1 MPGILRFSFLALT
14 VCLLVSI
21 IVAND
26 FSNTQVTI
34 YNKNLGLVCQ
44 EKSFILNKGNNTVR
58 IQGVSR
64 QVQPATVKLRFPKIE
79 GRYQVRE
86 QNFLYDLVSASKVFS
101 KYIGE
106 KIDLRLKSGEVISG
120 TLMKQEGGKVIM
132 GLPNDAV
139 RILNENSIV
148 DYEFPALPGGLILKP
163 TLEWDVAS
171 DFKGK
176 TDAQLSYLT
185 GGMSW
190 NAEYIL
196 LMNKNEKDFEL
207 NSWISLDNHAGTT
220 FEDAKVK
227 LIAGDIHRAAK
238 SRGESAMIAYARAD
252 NVAVETREI
261 ADYYLYELPRPVTLR
276 DNEMK
281 QVSLFDEIAGSGQ
294 KIYRFEN
301 RLSNEGTRSL
311 EVLFKIANT
320 AENNMGFAIPG
331 GVVRVFQKDTDE
343 SLQFIGED
351 RIDHTSK
358 KDTLKL
364 TIGKAFDV
372 KGKRQIIEK
381 DRSVKN
387 SETVTVRIK
396 ITNRKSNPVS
406 VEVVESLTNYWN
418 IRKASHD
425 YQKEPGNKIVFPII
439 VKADSSETITYT
451 FTRKWR

>member
-1 MPGILRFSFLALT
+1 MHRDYQWIILVLLVSLSMPGIAG
-14 VCLLVSI
+14 
-21 IVAND
+21 ND
-26 FSNTQVTI
+26 FKNTRVTI
-34 YNKNLGLVCQ
+34 YNNDLGLVYQ
-44 EKSFILNKGNNTVR
+44 EKDVFLDKGLNTLR
-58 IQGVSR
+58 FAGVSKR
-64 QVQPATVKLRFPKIE
+64 VQPATVKLSLPKIAARFE
-79 GRYQVRE
+79 INE
-86 QNFLYDLVSASKVFS
+86 QNYLYDLVNTKKLFDKYTGERVVFRLDS
-101 KYIGE
+101 GE
-106 KIDLRLKSGEVISG
+106 TISGELLSSEQDYVVLRLPNEVI
-120 TLMKQEGGKVIM
+120 
-132 GLPNDAV
+132 
-139 RILNENSIV
+139 RILNVEKII
-148 DYEFPALPGGLILKP
+148 DYEFPKLPGGLILKP
-163 TLEWDVAS
+163 TLEWKINS
-171 DFKGK
+171 QYKGN
-176 TDAQLSYLT
+176 TTAQLSYLT

-196 LMNKNEKDFEL
+196 VMNKNEKDFEM
-207 NSWISLDNHAGTT
+207 NSWISLDNHSGAT
-220 FEDAKVK
+220 FEDARVK

-238 SRGESAMIAYARAD
+238 GSRERRMVAFAAAKST
-252 NVAVETREI
+252 AVEMREI
-261 ADYYLYELPRPVTLR
+261 ADYYLYELPGQVTLR

-281 QVSLFDEIAGSGQ
+281 QVTLFDEISGSGQ

-372 KGKRQIIEK
+372 KGKRQIIKK

-406 VEVVESLTNYWN
+406 VEVVEFLTNYWN

-451 FTRKWR
+451 FTRKW